1 MSKHG
6 KSNNQNEFKIPSGP
20 ASFAKMT
27 WKKFK
32 KKYSDE
38 YDGKKDTRR
47 GYDSLL
53 VEYLPDT
60 IEFLVRYNGRHD
72 KDMDELRNRIYG
84 NLVDK
89 KFIKYLE
96 KQLEDD
102 REIDNIKY
110 FPIIVRDIIIAANEE
125 ARRAKA
131 ENPNA
136 EFNLDFTDLQELSLL
151 ILKKKIRKLKK
162 KDVDEDVSFDVLS
175 IIPTPKV
182 LEGKQF
188 RYRMGN
194 VMKVL
199 YEHAKT
205 KEISYENIIESVIPV
220 EYASQVISFN
230 LLERLSRTQNFNDS
244 QKKFNAQVTEWVFT
258 TMESMDRSTIEA
270 ILKNYVDIRK
280 RDLANNNDADRRFL
294 LKSVPEDEFPN
305 LKKVINN
312 YMETHQDDV
321 KFF

>member
-1 MSKHG
+1 MKKMFKMSVVMIMAVVLSFSSMINAAAVSTRETDVAKANEGNVLVTVSG
-6 KSNNQNEFKIPSGP
+6 KFSG
-20 ASFAKMT
+20 
-27 WKKFK
+27 
-32 KKYSDE
+32 D
-38 YDGKKDTRR
+38 
-47 GYDSLL
+47 
-53 VEYLPDT
+53 
-60 IEFLVRYNGRHD
+60 
-72 KDMDELRNRIYG
+72 
-84 NLVDK
+84 
-89 KFIKYLE
+89 LE
-96 KQLEDD
+96 KAVKL
-102 REIDNIKY
+102 INKY
-110 FPIIVRDIIIAANEE
+110 RKE
-125 ARRAKA
+125 ACNNHYI
-131 ENPNA
+131 NPH
-136 EFNLDFTDLQELSLL
+136 TG
-151 ILKKKIRKLKK
+151 KKLKK
-162 KDVDEDVSFDVLS
+162 KDVDEDVAFDVLS
-175 IIPTPKV
+175 IVPTPKV

-258 TMESMDRSTIEA
+258 TMESMDRSSIEA
-270 ILKNYVDIRK
+270 ILKTYVDIRK